1 MRSKFMLG
9 WSVLMLCLAIPSIAA
24 DAVEGEQF
32 VGVWL
37 GTWEGGGAGG
47 KFDVTLERGAD
58 GKLSG
63 SVAVIADAGNYN
75 TKFASLSFAGNKMT
89 AKYEYPPEPQA
100 EIVLTATFNT
110 GDANGTWGL
119 QPKGSTEAFASG
131 TWTVKKK

>member
-1 MRSKFMLG
+1 MRRKFMLG
-9 WSVLMLCLAIPSIAA
+9 WSLLMLCLAIPSIAA
-24 DAVEGEQF
+24 NAVEGEQF
-32 VGVWL
+32 IGVWL

-75 TKFASLSFAGNKMT
+75 TKFASISFAGDKMI
-89 AKYEYPPEPQA
+89 AKYDYPPDVQG
-100 EIVLTATFNT
+100 EIALTATFGAT
-110 GDANGTWGL
+110 EANGTWAL
-119 QPKGSTEAFASG
+119 QPKGTNEPFASG